1 MRRVL
6 LIVGLVAILVGLV
19 AILVG
24 LCVHQ
29 FEGVAV
35 LHEEKLETKTL
46 SQFYPKGFDH
56 VSKIAILNGSS
67 GAKKTTTDKQSI
79 VPFINS
85 IKDIPFI
92 PDENQERRVGFRYNV
107 TFYNDKKSIFSF
119 SMTNVDGHYYHTEP
133 DLYPIVDTF
142 YKQLNVEEIAP

>member
-1 MRRVL
+1 MVRRVL
-6 LIVGLVAILVGLV
+6 LIVGLVAILVV
-19 AILVG
+19 

-67 GAKKTTTDKQSI
+67 GAKKTLTDKQNITS
-79 VPFINS
+79 FMNS
-85 IKDIPFI
+85 IKCIQFI
-92 PDENQERRVGFRYNV
+92 PDENQERRVGFTYNV
-107 TFYNDKKSIFSF
+107 TFYNDKKTIFSF
-119 SMTNVDGHYYHTEP
+119 STTNVDGHYYHTEP
-133 DLYPIVDTF
+133 DLDPIVNAF
-142 YKQLNVEEIAP
+142 YEQLNVEETAP